1 MGTDKGRELKSIEKI
16 VQTISYIILF
26 LLEIWVILLL
36 FTDLTND
43 PGARVFW
50 FSMAF
55 VVTVFHLFVIIRLKS
70 YIKAKSAL
78 AIPYLIVYLLALAGL
93 STASLSY
100 NLKALNGR
108 AEIDR
113 YAMEKTGQAETT
125 IRNNEVAIGKYQDII
140 SGTNDIQ
147 VIFRYRRMIEGLE
160 ARDVTL
166 TESLPKTQ
174 NSIKIDSFGM
184 IAKTLNIPRDN
195 FLFMFLCWVWL
206 LAEIGL
212 LLTTPTLKTESAS
225 LSPTIKKEWR
235 KFNALKNFDFE
246 KYLKPTVKDFVANNR
261 QAFIDYVDISYRTD
275 RTILDDNSVK
285 RTMKTNQTFINNC
298 RTALLKI
305 AKDETPMITN
315 GRFNFSKTE
324 TIEII
329 KSL

>member
-1 MGTDKGRELKSIEKI
+1 MGTDKGRELKSIEKL

-70 YIKAKSAL
+70 YIKAKSIL
-78 AIPYLIVYLLALAGL
+78 AIPYLVVYLLVLAGF

-108 AEIDR
+108 AYIDR
-113 YAMEKTGQAETT
+113 YAMEKSSQAETT
-125 IRNNEVAIGKYQDII
+125 IRNNEIAISKYQDII
-140 SGTNDIQ
+140 SITNDIE

-160 ARDVTL
+160 SRDAAL
-166 TESLPKTQ
+166 TETLPKTQ

-195 FLFMFLCWVWL
+195 FLFMFLCWVWG

-212 LLTTPTLKTESAS
+212 YLTTPVLDTTKDANNKTGV
-225 LSPTIKKEWR
+225 L
-235 KFNALKNFDFE
+235 
-246 KYLKPTVKDFVANNR
+246 TVKEMLAENKEKLI
-261 QAFIDYVDISYRTD
+261 QYILASYGEHG
-275 RTILDDNSVK
+275 IIKPMYLINK
-285 RTMKTNQTFINNC
+285 ELKMKHPGMFINNC
-298 RTALLKI
+298 MNALSKI
-305 AKDETPMITN
+305 TSNNIPMID
-315 GRFNFSKTE
+315 GRKYNFTKE
-324 TIEII
+324 EVLGII